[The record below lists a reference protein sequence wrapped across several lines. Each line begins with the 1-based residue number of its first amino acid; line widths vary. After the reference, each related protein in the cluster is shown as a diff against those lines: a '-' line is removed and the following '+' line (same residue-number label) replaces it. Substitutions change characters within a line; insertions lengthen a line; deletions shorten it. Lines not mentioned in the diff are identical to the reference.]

1 MDNSTIR
8 NADLWQMLS
17 KRRREILIDVQSR
30 LQDGRAEGPIEG
42 RDGLEHADA
51 DAQGEIEFT
60 LLQAKSET
68 LSRIDQ
74 ALARLDAGT
83 YGSCLEC
90 DREISERRL
99 RALPFAIRC
108 QACEQRR
115 EKEQGTARQRTQQRG
130 MSLFADGASS

>member
-1 MDNSTIR
+1 MDNPTIR

-17 KRRREILIDVQSR
+17 KRRREILDAVQSR
-30 LQDGRAEGPIEG
+30 IHEGRSEGPVEG

-60 LLQAKSET
+60 LLQAKAET
-68 LSRIDQ
+68 LVRIDE

-99 RALPFAIRC
+99 RALPFAVRC
-108 QACEQRR
+108 QGCEQRR
-115 EKEQGTARQRTQQRG
+115 EGEQGHSRQRISQRG

>member
-17 KRRREILIDVQSR
+17 KRRREILDQVQSR
-30 LQDGRAEGPIEG
+30 IHDGRSEGPIEG

-51 DAQGEIEFT
+51 DSQGEIEFT
-60 LLQAKSET
+60 LLQAKADT
-68 LSRIDQ
+68 LSRIDE

-83 YGSCLEC
+83 YGACLEC

-99 RALPFAIRC
+99 RALPFAVRC

-115 EKEQGTARQRTQQRG
+115 EAEQGNARQRVSQRS